1 MAQTDGYM
9 IERAALVRV
18 LEDMQ
23 AEACNGT
30 ENDGTD
36 GTTRVE
42 YPAPITTSEML
53 DLIAAQPA
61 VELVRC
67 RNCEHWKGEEG
78 QSCGKCEKWSVAEL
92 PGIIRAITHMTG
104 PDGFC
109 SEAQRRV
116 NSGIDIRG

>member
-9 IERAALVRV
+9 IDRGALCSI
-18 LEDMQ
+18 LEGME

-30 ENDGTD
+30 ENDGSD

-42 YPAPITTSEML
+42 YPVPVTTSEML

-67 RNCEHWKGEEG
+67 QNCEHWKAHG
-78 QSCGKCEKWSVAEL
+78 QSGGKCEKWSVAEL

-104 PDGFC
+104 PDDFC

-116 NSGIDIRG
+116 YSGIDIRG